1 MCLVLS
7 WVSFLY
13 MFAFCLWD
21 IIWYDFIQNGISQ
34 LNLNKTKQVTLC
46 ITLDSIV
53 VSLVFLK
60 LLVNGCSNIVSHG
73 TFVIWLIAEIVI
85 VQGLYLINFNN
96 WDLNVTG
103 LLLCLGSSGIYLL
116 WGPMKAHVK
125 LTFLGMTLKE

>member
-1 MCLVLS
+1 
-7 WVSFLY
+7 